1 MKLTKISFPVWKKNE
16 PLALHTYIKLGGPAD
31 FFTVVKSADE
41 LAGTVIDAEE
51 AGVPWFIL
59 GGGSNIL
66 VGDLGFRGLVI
77 KNEADKIATGRTE
90 WYIPRNDGLVTVTA
104 ESGALLSQLASFAI
118 DHGLAGLEPFM
129 SVPGTVGGAIFN
141 NSHFRPSQNEFIG
154 NLVEE
159 AEILFP
165 RATLDD
171 VSSMRSARNPR
182 SLRRRL
188 PVGEKTKVLSGSSSM
203 ISETPSSVRPV
214 PFRVSRD
221 WFRFS
226 YDYSRL
232 QEEKAVVLRVKFKL
246 EKGDPEELRS
256 KSLELLKQRN
266 SYQPIGSLSCG
277 CMWRNPKEAPA
288 GKLID
293 ETGLKGIR
301 VGGMSVSQTHAN
313 FMVNDGTG
321 KVGDVLELMARVK
334 KRVKKYC
341 GVELEPE
348 IFMVG
353 EFSHENMKT

>member
-1 MKLTKISFPVWKKNE
+1 MKLTKISLPVWKKNE
-16 PLALHTYIKLGGPAD
+16 PLSKYSYIKLGGPAD

-77 KNEADKIATGRTE
+77 KNEADKIATPLGKLGA
-90 WYIPRNDGLVTVTA
+90 RNDGYTILTA
-104 ESGALLSQLASFAI
+104 ESGVLMSKLAAFANQK
-118 DHGLAGLEPFM
+118 GLAGLEIFM
-129 SVPGTVGGAIFN
+129 SVPGTLGGAIFN
-141 NSHFRPSQNEFIG
+141 NSHFRPSENEFIG

-159 AEILFP
+159 AEILEG
-165 RATLDD
+165 
-171 VSSMRSARNPR
+171 
-182 SLRRRL
+182 RRKKEEGGRR
-188 PVGEKTKVLSGSSSM
+188 GEGLEGIGGRKTV
-203 ISETPSSVRPV
+203 T
-214 PFRVSRD
+214 RD
-221 WFRFS
+221 WFRFG

-246 EKGDPEELRS
+246 QKGDPEELRA

-293 ETGLKGIR
+293 EAGMKGAKA
-301 VGGMSVSQTHAN
+301 GGINVSQSHAN

-334 KRVKKYC
+334 KQVKEKF
-341 GVELEPE
+341 GIELEPE

-353 EFSHENMKT
+353 EFSKCLNL

>member
-1 MKLTKISFPVWKKNE
+1 MKLTKRSLPVWKKNE
-16 PLALHTYIKLGGPAD
+16 PLSKYSYIKLGGPAD

-41 LAGTVIDAEE
+41 LAGTMIDAEE

-77 KNEADKIATGRTE
+77 KNEADKIATPLGKLGA
-90 WYIPRNDGLVTVTA
+90 RNDGYTILTA
-104 ESGALLSQLASFAI
+104 ESGVLMSKLAAFANQK
-118 DHGLAGLEPFM
+118 GLAGLEMFM
-129 SVPGTVGGAIFN
+129 SVPGTLGGAIFN
-141 NSHFRPSQNEFIG
+141 NSHYRPGRNEFIG

-159 AEILFP
+159 AEIL
-165 RATLDD
+165 DK
-171 VSSMRSARNPR
+171 SHKSYKNY
-182 SLRRRL
+182 
-188 PVGEKTKVLSGSSSM
+188 K
-203 ISETPSSVRPV
+203 
-214 PFRVSRD
+214 VSRS
-221 WFRFS
+221 WFKFG

-246 EKGDPEELRS
+246 EKGDPEELRV

-293 ETGLKGIR
+293 EAGMKGAKA
-301 VGGMSVSQTHAN
+301 GGISVSQSHAN

-334 KRVKKYC
+334 KGVKEHSGIVLK
-341 GVELEPE
+341 PE
-348 IFMVG
+348 IFFVG
-353 EFSHENMKT
+353 EFSRKLEEFNC

>member
-1 MKLTKISFPVWKKNE
+1 MKFTKISLPVWKKNE
-16 PLALHTYIKLGGPAD
+16 PLSKYSYIKLGGPAD

-77 KNEADKIATGRTE
+77 KNEADKIATPLGTLGA
-90 WYIPRNDGLVTVTA
+90 RNDGYTILTA
-104 ESGALLSQLASFAI
+104 ESGVLMSKLAAFANQK
-118 DHGLAGLEPFM
+118 GLAGLEMFM
-129 SVPGTVGGAIFN
+129 SVPGTLGGAIFN
-141 NSHFRPSQNEFIG
+141 NSHYRPGRNEFIG

-159 AEILFP
+159 AEIL
-165 RATLDD
+165 DK
-171 VSSMRSARNPR
+171 SHKSYKNY
-182 SLRRRL
+182 
-188 PVGEKTKVLSGSSSM
+188 K
-203 ISETPSSVRPV
+203 
-214 PFRVSRD
+214 VSRS
-221 WFRFS
+221 WFKFG

-246 EKGDPEELRS
+246 EKGDPEELRV

-293 ETGLKGIR
+293 EAGMKGAKA
-301 VGGMSVSQTHAN
+301 GGISVSQSHAN

-334 KRVKKYC
+334 KRVKEKF

-353 EFSHENMKT
+353 EFSKCLNL

>member
-1 MKLTKISFPVWKKNE
+1 MKFTKISLPVWKKNE
-16 PLALHTYIKLGGPAD
+16 PLSKYSYIKLGGPAD

-41 LAGTVIDAEE
+41 LAGTMIDAEE

-77 KNEADKIATGRTE
+77 KNEADKIATPLGKLGA
-90 WYIPRNDGLVTVTA
+90 RNDGYTILTA
-104 ESGALLSQLASFAI
+104 ESGVLMSKLAAFANQK
-118 DHGLAGLEPFM
+118 GLAGLEIFM
-129 SVPGTVGGAIFN
+129 SVPGTLGGAIFN
-141 NSHFRPSQNEFIG
+141 NSHYRPGRNEFIG

-159 AEILFP
+159 AEIL
-165 RATLDD
+165 DK
-171 VSSMRSARNPR
+171 SHKSYKNY
-182 SLRRRL
+182 
-188 PVGEKTKVLSGSSSM
+188 K
-203 ISETPSSVRPV
+203 
-214 PFRVSRD
+214 VSRS
-221 WFRFS
+221 WFKFG

-246 EKGDPEELRS
+246 EKGDPEELRV

-293 ETGLKGIR
+293 EAGMKGAKA
-301 VGGMSVSQTHAN
+301 GGISVSQSHAN

-334 KRVKKYC
+334 KQVKEKF
-341 GVELEPE
+341 GIELEPE

-353 EFSHENMKT
+353 EFSKCLNL

>member
-1 MKLTKISFPVWKKNE
+1 MKLTKRSLPVWKKNE
-16 PLALHTYIKLGGPAD
+16 PLSKYSYIKLGGPAD

-77 KNEADKIATGRTE
+77 KNEADKIATPLGKLGA
-90 WYIPRNDGLVTVTA
+90 RNDGYTILTA
-104 ESGALLSQLASFAI
+104 ESGVLMSKLAAFANQK
-118 DHGLAGLEPFM
+118 GLAGLEMFM
-129 SVPGTVGGAIFN
+129 SVPGTLGGAIFN
-141 NSHFRPSQNEFIG
+141 NSHYRPGRNEFIG

-159 AEILFP
+159 AEIL
-165 RATLDD
+165 DK
-171 VSSMRSARNPR
+171 SHKSYKNY
-182 SLRRRL
+182 
-188 PVGEKTKVLSGSSSM
+188 K
-203 ISETPSSVRPV
+203 
-214 PFRVSRD
+214 VSRS
-221 WFRFS
+221 WFKFG

-246 EKGDPEELRS
+246 QKGDPEELRA

-293 ETGLKGIR
+293 EAGMKGAKA
-301 VGGMSVSQTHAN
+301 GGISVSQSHAN

-334 KRVKKYC
+334 KQVKEKF
-341 GVELEPE
+341 GIELEPE

-353 EFSHENMKT
+353 EFSKCLNL